1 MDDRLSCTE
10 VIPCEKLFLE
20 DSENIVPEEFFFQND
35 NNVKD
40 GSTLVEIEEA
50 KDDVL
55 FGDAA
60 EEEDEIN
67 PMNASNIS
75 NENPMNPSNISLGTA
90 ALENAM
96 AEVFHHQCS
105 SNDEAYNNNKDSIDV
120 AEEQILDSFAPI
132 NFDNLGPFYSPYDEP
147 VATATVAMSS
157 NTSLQARATQK
168 RLSAPVPGSYFPTD
182 GGHCNVADNNSNKNE
197 LTDDEITDDD
207 DDAGHG
213 NGDFFINATPKI
225 KLFGVPEEDWLY
237 GILNESKNN
246 ILEDFKELI
255 PEQNESIPEQ
265 NDDVFLETAFYTD
278 SARKVFEQSNL
289 TINELREMEK
299 NKDVDVERTGGRGK
313 FKGTKF
319 IIKNINKAKKVKK
332 AKIRSKEAKMW
343 KEGDAKLQGYFS
355 EESKK
360 ICCDTFNKY
369 HDDHDR
375 IAKIALALGGKRD
388 RRKF

>member
-1 MDDRLSCTE
+1 M
-10 VIPCEKLFLE
+10 
-20 DSENIVPEEFFFQND
+20 
-35 NNVKD
+35 KD
-40 GSTLVEIEEA
+40 GITLVEIEEA

-157 NTSLQARATQK
+157 NTPLQARATQK

-213 NGDFFINATPKI
+213 NGEFFINATPKI
-225 KLFGVPEEDWLY
+225 KLFSVPEDFF
-237 GILNESKNN
+237 SKM
-246 ILEDFKELI
+246 I
-255 PEQNESIPEQ
+255 
-265 NDDVFLETAFYTD
+265 TT
-278 SARKVFEQSNL
+278 
-289 TINELREMEK
+289 
-299 NKDVDVERTGGRGK
+299 
-313 FKGTKF
+313 
-319 IIKNINKAKKVKK
+319 
-332 AKIRSKEAKMW
+332 
-343 KEGDAKLQGYFS
+343 
-355 EESKK
+355 
-360 ICCDTFNKY
+360 
-369 HDDHDR
+369 
-375 IAKIALALGGKRD
+375 
-388 RRKF
+388 